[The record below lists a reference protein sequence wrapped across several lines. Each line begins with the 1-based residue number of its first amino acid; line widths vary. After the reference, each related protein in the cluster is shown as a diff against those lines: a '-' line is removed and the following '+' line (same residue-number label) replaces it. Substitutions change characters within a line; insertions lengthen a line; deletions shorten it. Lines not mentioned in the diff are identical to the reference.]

1 MRREVKKRRSQRD
14 KPIRRRV
21 GVKIA
26 LATTAIIFGIVVVL
40 LGSFLYYRSK
50 KEKVFEVPLAK
61 SQTANV
67 SDGLTITVTDLKRK
81 EAPERYTVFI
91 KVLYKDSPE
100 MQFNGDVGA
109 VVRYPKEQGYII
121 EVLKT
126 NFDLARLSIRK
137 D

>member
-1 MRREVKKRRSQRD
+1 MRRELQRRGSWQSKRTPS
-14 KPIRRRV
+14 KTK
-21 GVKIA
+21 VKIGIT
-26 LATTAIIFGIVVVL
+26 ATAIVVVL

-50 KEKVFEVPLAK
+50 KEKVFEVTLAK

-91 KVLYKDSPE
+91 KVLYKDLPE
-100 MQFNGDVGA
+100 MQLKDGEVGSIIK
-109 VVRYPKEQGYII
+109 YPKEHGYTI

-126 NFDLARLSIRK
+126 NSDFARFLIKK
-137 D
+137 DQ